1 MAKDSFRKQKILNII
16 ITEYI
21 ATAIP
26 VASEL
31 VQRNYTLGVSS
42 ATIRNDM
49 ANLEEEGFISRPHTS
64 AGCIPL
70 DKGYRTYVESL
81 SRERGLSAEEQAEIQ
96 RLFTVVADEVERWL
110 KLAATLMAR
119 LVGNAAVVT
128 YPKASECKFKH
139 LELVAL
145 HDFLGLLI
153 LVLNEASLK
162 QQMITFKVPVTQ
174 DKLTII
180 ANKFN
185 AKYGG
190 LTRADI
196 SMKKLPLSDEEK
208 QVSEVIAAI
217 MTTQDHAEYDEPYME
232 GIRLMLSQPEFVKK
246 ESMLNVLELLEDRD
260 WLRSMFKRQLE
271 DEKIN
276 VFIGRESGDESL
288 KDLSLVL
295 GRYGAPGDIGGT
307 IAVIGP
313 TRMDYQRAI
322 STVGYISEMLS
333 YLLSD
338 ICRES

>member
-1 MAKDSFRKQKILNII
+1 MTKDLSRKQKILNII
-16 ITEYI
+16 VTEYI

-26 VASEL
+26 VASEM
-31 VQRNYTLGVSS
+31 VQRNYLLGVSS

-49 ANLEEEGFISRPHTS
+49 ANLEEEGFIGRPHTS

-70 DKGYRTYVESL
+70 DKGYRNYVETL
-81 SRERGLSAEEQAEIQ
+81 SSERGLSTEEQAEIQ
-96 RLFTVVADEVERWL
+96 RRFTKVADEVERWL
-110 KLAATLMAR
+110 KLAAVLTAS

-128 YPKASECKFKH
+128 YPKASESKFKH

-174 DKLTII
+174 DRLTSI
-180 ANKFN
+180 ANKLN
-185 AKYGG
+185 AKYAG
-190 LTRADI
+190 LTGADI
-196 SMKKLPLSDEEK
+196 SAKKLALAVEEK
-208 QVSEVIAAI
+208 QVSDTVMAI
-217 MTTQDHAEYDEPYME
+217 MAGQDHAEYDEPYME

-246 ESMLNVLELLEDRD
+246 ESMLGALELLEDRD
-260 WLRSMFKRQLE
+260 WLRSMFKRQIE

-295 GRYGAPGDIGGT
+295 GRYGTPGDVGGT
-307 IAVIGP
+307 VGIIGP

-322 STVGYISEMLS
+322 ATVGYIAEVLS

-338 ICRES
+338 LCRES